1 MRGVKRIRP
10 LICHPGRWH
19 HSITSRS
26 NGLGLLAL
34 ALACGG
40 GLVLARCQLSRDQGS
55 LDRALAAVT
64 ALTRTAVA
72 VSDSIGVPS
81 TLSVKI
87 IEAAEGVFRDV
98 AALSRDAAYERLQ
111 KALLLIDFARIHTE
125 LGSSELARTR
135 TSEADSLLQGLAA
148 AHPNDSGWQRDV
160 SIAYS
165 KLGDLLKTQNRLEHA
180 YAHYDAS
187 RAILEGH
194 AAGLSAENK
203 RRLAISFIDMGDVDI
218 ARGFL
223 NEALSNYDQSLV
235 IMDRLATA
243 EPGNPDWRHGL
254 VLSHRKIGD
263 VLQLEGKLDEAL
275 VSNQPSS
282 CAGPSCRRS

>member
-19 HSITSRS
+19 HATTSRS

-40 GLVLARCQLSRDQGS
+40 GLVLARCELSRDQGS

-81 TLSVKI
+81 ILSVKI
-87 IEAAEGVFRDV
+87 IEAVEGVFRDV
-98 AALSRDAAYERLQ
+98 VALSRDAAYERLQ

-135 TSEADSLLQGLAA
+135 TSEADSGRRRGRLVV
-148 AHPNDSGWQRDV
+148 PPSRRRNCTSGW
-160 SIAYS
+160 AWC
-165 KLGDLLKTQNRLEHA
+165 
-180 YAHYDAS
+180 
-187 RAILEGH
+187 
-194 AAGLSAENK
+194 
-203 RRLAISFIDMGDVDI
+203 M
-218 ARGFL
+218 
-223 NEALSNYDQSLV
+223 
-235 IMDRLATA
+235 
-243 EPGNPDWRHGL
+243 
-254 VLSHRKIGD
+254 
-263 VLQLEGKLDEAL
+263 
-275 VSNQPSS
+275 SS
-282 CAGPSCRRS
+282 PPTSPSCTAREAPDVAGAFLRRNLAHCKVSHPVRSPPHSNGEVT

>member
-26 NGLGLLAL
+26 NGFGLLAL
-34 ALACGG
+34 VLACGG
-40 GLVLARCQLSRDQGS
+40 GLVLARCELSRDQARLNG
-55 LDRALAAVT
+55 ALAAVP

-125 LGSSELARTR
+125 LGSSELASPR

-148 AHPNDSGWQRDV
+148 AHPNDPGWQRDV

-187 RAILEGH
+187 RDLGGPRCRFECRKQASACHQFHRHGRCGH
-194 AAGLSAENK
+194 CPRFFERGTVELRPKPCHYGSSRHCRARQSRLGASAPP
-203 RRLAISFIDMGDVDI
+203 
-218 ARGFL
+218 
-223 NEALSNYDQSLV
+223 AL
-235 IMDRLATA
+235 
-243 EPGNPDWRHGL
+243 PGNR
-254 VLSHRKIGD
+254 
-263 VLQLEGKLDEAL
+263 
-275 VSNQPSS
+275 
-282 CAGPSCRRS
+282 RRSATRREA